1 MTQRKTEAATDNPAA
16 GTTIHSIAKLSSAKA
31 GCSRMKYLCCGFL
44 SAILMELSQERN
56 VPPGWE
62 TGKRYLNM
70 DVKNE
75 KAALEQQEIY
85 RKNVA

>member
-1 MTQRKTEAATDNPAA
+1 
-16 GTTIHSIAKLSSAKA
+16 
-31 GCSRMKYLCCGFL
+31 MKYLCCGFL